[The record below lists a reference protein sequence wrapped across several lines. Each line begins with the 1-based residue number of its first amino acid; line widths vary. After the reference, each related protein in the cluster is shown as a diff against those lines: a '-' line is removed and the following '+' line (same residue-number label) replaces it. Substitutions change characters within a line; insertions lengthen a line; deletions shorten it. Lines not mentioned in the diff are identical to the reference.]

1 MLEHFLLY
9 CIVSHVGENLRM
21 LAEGSDLQIEEFLI
35 EIFQCCL
42 KTFLNPLIQAN
53 ILTFKHKGHT
63 TSLKQ
68 SKVFI
73 LF

>member
-1 MLEHFLLY
+1 MSEHFLLY
-9 CIVSHVGENLRM
+9 CIVSHVGENLRL
-21 LAEGSDLQIEEFLI
+21 LAQGPDPQIDEILI

-42 KTFLNPLIQAN
+42 KTFLNPLIQVI

-63 TSLKQ
+63 ASLKQ